1 MSHPYPEQPLLFSG
15 TLSTVAEDW
24 KSYLEIDLDQ
34 DVPLDLLHTLHG
46 KPARI
51 ILLLCN
57 TPVPKDYAAMLHAG
71 CPFHNAEDA

>member
-1 MSHPYPEQPLLFSG
+1 MSHPYSEPPLLLSG
-15 TLSTVAEDW
+15 MLSTVAEDF

-34 DVPLDLLHTLHG
+34 DVPLDLLHRLDG
-46 KPARI
+46 KSAQI

-71 CPFHNAEDA
+71 CLPHDTEDA